1 MLILPKKRMN
11 QLDNHL
17 EALIFSSNQ
26 PISLAEIKN
35 CVSES
40 LGTSFNEE
48 ELKASIQKLVQKFQS
63 PFHAIEII
71 EMAGGWQFV
80 TKAAYHNTIG
90 IYLKQHSNKR
100 LSRSALET
108 LSIIAYKQP
117 VSKSELEKIRGV
129 NCDYAIQKLMEKEL
143 VELNG
148 RDEGPGRP
156 LLYGT
161 SPKFM
166 DYFGLN
172 SLSELPKLKEFETPT
187 NEIGNPVVS
196 EEKGN

>member
-1 MLILPKKRMN
+1 ME

-26 PISLAEIKN
+26 PISLSEIKN
-35 CVSES
+35 CIAES
-40 LGTSFNEE
+40 LGTPFEE
-48 ELKASIQKLVQKFQS
+48 KKLKASIQNLVEKFQS
-63 PFHAIEII
+63 PSHAIEII

-80 TKAAYHNTIG
+80 TKAAYHHTIG

-143 VELNG
+143 VEITG

-161 SPKFM
+161 SVKFM

-172 SLSELPKLKEFETPT
+172 SLSELPKLKEFESPT

-196 EEKGN
+196 EEKEN

>member
-1 MLILPKKRMN
+1 MDP
-11 QLDNHL
+11 LDNHL

-26 PISLAEIKN
+26 PIGLSEIKN
-35 CVSES
+35 CLEES
-40 LGTSFNEE
+40 LGSSIPEE
-48 ELKASIQKLVQKFQS
+48 VLKKSIQNLVEKFES
-63 PFHAIEII
+63 PSHAIEII

-80 TKAAYHNTIG
+80 TKAAYHHTIG

-143 VELNG
+143 VEITG

-161 SPKFM
+161 SLKFM

-172 SLSELPKLKEFETPT
+172 SLSELPKLKEFESPS
-187 NEIGNPVVS
+187 NEIGHPAVS
-196 EEKGN
+196 EEKE

>member
-1 MLILPKKRMN
+1 MD

-26 PISLAEIKN
+26 PIRLSEIKS
-35 CVSES
+35 CMEES
-40 LGTSFNEE
+40 LGITFIEE
-48 ELKASIQKLVQKFQS
+48 DLKTSIQNIVEKYQS
-63 PFHAIEII
+63 PSHAIEVI

-80 TKAAYHNTIG
+80 TKAAYHHTIG
-90 IYLKQHSNKR
+90 IFLKQHSNKK

-143 VELNG
+143 VEITG

-161 SPKFM
+161 SVKFM

-172 SLSELPKLKEFETPT
+172 NLNELPKLKEFESPD
-187 NEIGNPVVS
+187 NEIGIPAVAEDKEN
-196 EEKGN
+196 

>member
-1 MLILPKKRMN
+1 MD

-26 PISLAEIKN
+26 PIALSEIKN
-35 CVSES
+35 CVEES
-40 LGTSFNEE
+40 LGTTFKEE
-48 ELKASIQKLVQKFQS
+48 ELKASIQNLVEKFQS
-63 PFHAIEII
+63 PAYAIEII
-71 EMAGGWQFV
+71 QMAGGWQFV
-80 TKAAYHNTIG
+80 TKAAYHSTIG
-90 IYLKQHSNKR
+90 IFLRQHSNKR

-117 VSKSELEKIRGV
+117 VSKSDLEKIRGV

-143 VELNG
+143 VEITG

-161 SPKFM
+161 SEKFM

-172 SLSELPKLKEFETPT
+172 SLSELPKLKEFESPS
-187 NEIGNPVVS
+187 NEIGNPTVS
-196 EEKGN
+196 DEKEN

>member
-1 MLILPKKRMN
+1 MD

-26 PISLAEIKN
+26 PISLSEIKN
-35 CVSES
+35 CIAES
-40 LGTSFNEE
+40 LGTPFEE
-48 ELKASIQKLVQKFQS
+48 KELKASIQNLVEKFQS
-63 PFHAIEII
+63 PSHAIEII

-80 TKAAYHNTIG
+80 TKAAYHHTIG

-143 VELNG
+143 VEITG

-161 SPKFM
+161 SVKFM

-172 SLSELPKLKEFETPT
+172 SLSELPKLKEFESPT

-196 EEKGN
+196 EEKEN